1 MLGKLLEFCSNRG
14 YSDACPHILLH
25 YIMAEGES
33 EGVECRED
41 ESREGGEV

>member
-25 YIMAEGES
+25 YIMAQSFPQIDQCWKDEAGES
-33 EGVECRED
+33 EDV
-41 ESREGGEV
+41 